1 MGDVG
6 EKGGRGGGVAGY
18 LVCAAGLVLVCAA
31 FYPGYMSQDSG
42 AQWAEGRAWRFS
54 DWHPPLMAAVWGV
67 VDRVVAGPAGM
78 LVLHNAM
85 FWGACALLWRATR
98 GRSKWL
104 AVALC
109 AFGFLPQVLSH
120 LSTVWKDAGL
130 GAALLLAAA
139 LLYTSFR
146 TGSRAALVAALPP
159 LFYGF
164 GVRLNAAPAVLPL
177 ALWAGVL
184 GCRAVP
190 AFRDGAARRG
200 RLAGVAVG
208 LALFASLWAATW
220 LTTEALVGGR
230 HSYTGQSV
238 LLHDLAA
245 VSVARGEPLFP
256 DYILRDAG
264 FSMEKV
270 TKAYS
275 PDIATPIL
283 PGGLSGLRLS
293 ADAGEMEALRARWL
307 EVVAANPGAYLRHR
321 WGVFRQ
327 ASGLGG
333 LSVCFPY
340 QMAGYQPRG
349 FETRDWLAHRLLKS
363 YFWAVRDSFLF
374 RGFFWLLL
382 SAVLVFFAARG
393 RMQSDLEFVFV
404 LASSGLLYGAAYFLI
419 APSCDFRF
427 FWWTML
433 SASVGSAFMVSHAA
447 RTRAAKG
454 APAGPAPDA
463 A

>member
-1 MGDVG
+1 
-6 EKGGRGGGVAGY
+6 
-18 LVCAAGLVLVCAA
+18 
-31 FYPGYMSQDSG
+31 
-42 AQWAEGRAWRFS
+42 
-54 DWHPPLMAAVWGV
+54 MAAVWGLA
-67 VDRVVAGPAGM
+67 DRVVAGPVGM

-85 FWGACALLWRATR
+85 FWGACALWWRATR
-98 GRSKWL
+98 GRSKRL
-104 AVALC
+104 GLALC
-109 AFGFLPQVLSH
+109 VFGFLPQVLSH

-130 GAALLLAAA
+130 GGALLLAAA

-184 GCRAVP
+184 ACRAVP
-190 AFRDGAARRG
+190 SLREGATRRR
-200 RLAGVAVG
+200 RLAAVVVGV
-208 LALFASLWAATW
+208 ALFASLWAATW
-220 LTTEALVGGR
+220 LTTEVLVKGR

-238 LLHDLAA
+238 LLYDLAG

-256 DYILRDAG
+256 EYILRDEG

-270 TKAYS
+270 EKAYS
-275 PDIATPIL
+275 PYIATPIL
-283 PGGLSGLRLS
+283 PGGVSGLRLS
-293 ADAGEMEALRARWL
+293 SDAGEMRALRAKWV

-321 WGVFRQ
+321 WRVFAQ

-363 YFWAVRDSFLF
+363 YFWVARDSFLF

-382 SAVLVFFAARG
+382 SAALVFFAARG
-393 RMQSDLEFVFV
+393 RMRSDLEFVLV
-404 LASSGLLYGAAYFLI
+404 LASSGLLYGAAYFVV

-433 SASVGSAFMVSHAA
+433 SAVVGSAFLVAHAA
-447 RTRAAKG
+447 HARAAR
-454 APAGPAPDA
+454 AAAAGHAGDA